1 MAMDSSRLIYGRE
14 FKHGAM
20 ESRNAL
26 CHALSLFTIAETN
39 IHKLFLVLVDKGRED
54 PITTNSAPSSDHQRN
69 AIKWRF
75 AGTQML
81 A

>member
-1 MAMDSSRLIYGRE
+1 
-14 FKHGAM
+14 M
-20 ESRNAL
+20 EENSNMEQWRVEMLYVTHCL
-26 CHALSLFTIAETN
+26 CSPLQKQH

-54 PITTNSAPSSDHQRN
+54 PITTKSSPSSDHQRN

-75 AGTQML
+75 AGTQMV